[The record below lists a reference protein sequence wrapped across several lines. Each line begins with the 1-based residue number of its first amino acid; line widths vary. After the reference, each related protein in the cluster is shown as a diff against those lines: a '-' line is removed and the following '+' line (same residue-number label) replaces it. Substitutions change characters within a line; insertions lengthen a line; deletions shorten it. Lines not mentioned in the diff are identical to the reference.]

1 MLRRFVRNIRCRG
14 FNSDQSFEDR
24 DMKRIG
30 VLVSGGGS
38 NLQAIIDSIEDGRI
52 EAEIAVVISNKPG
65 VFALERA
72 ARHGI
77 PTVVIDHRDYST
89 VAEYTGAILNG
100 LGEYRVDLVCL
111 AGFLRIL
118 DRLLTDAYPNRVLN
132 IHPALLPAFG
142 GKGMYGHHVHEA
154 VIASGVKYSG
164 ATVHMVTPEADVG
177 PILLQGIVE
186 VSDSDTPDSLGE
198 KVLKIEHRIYPE
210 AIKLV
215 LEEGIDIEGMRVRRK
230 KSN

>member
-1 MLRRFVRNIRCRG
+1 
-14 FNSDQSFEDR
+14 
-24 DMKRIG
+24 MKRIG

-38 NLQAIIDSIEDGRI
+38 NLQAIIDSIGNGKI
-52 EAEIAVVISNKPG
+52 EAELAVVISNKPG

-72 ARHGI
+72 ARYGI
-77 PTVVIDHRDYST
+77 PAVVVNHR
-89 VAEYTGAILNG
+89 EYLTIKEFTRAIMNNL
-100 LGEYRVDLVCL
+100 EKYRVDLVCL

-118 DRLLTDAYPNRVLN
+118 DRILTDAYPNRVLN

-154 VIASGVKYSG
+154 VIASGAKYSG
-164 ATVHMVTPEADVG
+164 ATVHMVTPETDVG
-177 PILLQGIVE
+177 PIILQGIVE
-186 VSDSDTPDSLGE
+186 ISDNDTPLSLAE
-198 KVLKIEHRIYPE
+198 KVLSIEHRIYPE

-215 LEEGIDIEGMRVRRK
+215 LEERVIIEGMRVRQK

>member
-1 MLRRFVRNIRCRG
+1 
-14 FNSDQSFEDR
+14 
-24 DMKRIG
+24 MKRIG

-38 NLQAIIDSIEDGRI
+38 NLQAIIDSIEAGRI

-77 PTVVIDHRDYST
+77 PAVVIDHREYSS
-89 VAEYTGAILNG
+89 VLEYTKAIVTS
-100 LGEYRVDLVCL
+100 LGKYQVDLVCL

-118 DRLLTDAYPNRVLN
+118 DRTLTDAYPNRVLN

-154 VIASGVKYSG
+154 VIASGAKYSG
-164 ATVHMVTPEADVG
+164 ATVHIVTPETDVG
-177 PILLQGIVE
+177 PIVLQGIVE
-186 VSDSDTPDSLGE
+186 VSDSDTPESLAE

-215 LEEGIDIEGMRVRRK
+215 LEEKIVIEGMRVRLK
-230 KSN
+230 K

>member
-1 MLRRFVRNIRCRG
+1 
-14 FNSDQSFEDR
+14 
-24 DMKRIG
+24 MKRIG

-77 PTVVIDHRDYST
+77 PAIVIDHREYSS
-89 VAEYTGAILNG
+89 VLEYTKAIVNSL
-100 LGEYRVDLVCL
+100 EKYRVDLVCL

-118 DRLLTDAYPNRVLN
+118 DRTLTDAYPNRVLN

-142 GKGMYGHHVHEA
+142 GKGMYGHYVHEA

-164 ATVHMVTPEADVG
+164 ATVHMVTPETDVG
-177 PILLQGIVE
+177 PIIIQGIVE
-186 VSDSDTPDSLGE
+186 VSDNDTPESLAE

-215 LEEGIDIEGMRVRRK
+215 LEEGIFIEGMRVKRK
-230 KSN
+230 IHNPYEVN

>member
-1 MLRRFVRNIRCRG
+1 
-14 FNSDQSFEDR
+14 
-24 DMKRIG
+24 MKRIG

-38 NLQAIIDSIEDGRI
+38 NLQAIIDSIENGNL

-77 PTVVIDHRDYST
+77 SSEIIDHHDYPTVQ
-89 VAEYTGAILNG
+89 EFTGAILNSFKKNQ
-100 LGEYRVDLVCL
+100 VDLVCL

-154 VIASGVKYSG
+154 VIASGAKYSG
-164 ATVHMVTPEADVG
+164 ATVHLVTPETDMG
-177 PILLQGIVE
+177 PIVLQGIVE
-186 VSDSDTPDSLGE
+186 ISDTDTPESLAE
-198 KVLKIEHRIYPE
+198 KVLKIEHRIFPE
-210 AIKLV
+210 AVKL
-215 LEEGIDIEGMRVRRK
+215 LLDERITIDGMRTKLIVR
-230 KSN
+230 

>member
-1 MLRRFVRNIRCRG
+1 
-14 FNSDQSFEDR
+14 
-24 DMKRIG
+24 MKRIG

-38 NLQAIIDSIEDGRI
+38 NLQAIIDSIEAGRI

-77 PTVVIDHRDYST
+77 PALVIDHREYSS
-89 VAEYTGAILNG
+89 VLEYTKAIVNS
-100 LGEYRVDLVCL
+100 LGKYQVDLVCM

-118 DRLLTDAYPNRVLN
+118 DRTLTDAYPNRVLN

-154 VIASGVKYSG
+154 VIASGAKYSG
-164 ATVHMVTPEADVG
+164 ATVHIVTPETDVG
-177 PILLQGIVE
+177 PIVLQGIVE
-186 VSDSDTPDSLGE
+186 VSDNDTPESLAE

-210 AIKLV
+210 AIRLV
-215 LEEGIDIEGMRVRRK
+215 LDEKIVIEGMRVRLK
-230 KSN
+230 IK

>member
-1 MLRRFVRNIRCRG
+1 
-14 FNSDQSFEDR
+14 
-24 DMKRIG
+24 MKRIG

-52 EAEIAVVISNKPG
+52 EAEIAVVISNKPE

-72 ARHGI
+72 IRHGI
-77 PTVVIDHRDYST
+77 PAVVIDHREYST
-89 VAEYTGAILNG
+89 VFEYTKAIVNSL
-100 LGEYRVDLVCL
+100 EKYQVDLVCL

-118 DRLLTDAYPNRVLN
+118 DRTLTETYPNRVLN

-142 GKGMYGHHVHEA
+142 GKGMYGRYVHEA
-154 VIASGVKYSG
+154 VIASGAKYSG
-164 ATVHMVTPEADVG
+164 ATVHMVTPETDVG
-177 PILLQGIVE
+177 PILLQAIVE
-186 VSDSDTPDSLGE
+186 ISDTDTPKSLAE

-215 LEEGIDIEGMRVRRK
+215 LEEGISIEGMRVRRK
-230 KSN
+230 IH

>member
-1 MLRRFVRNIRCRG
+1 MLSLNHG
-14 FNSDQSFEDR
+14 GANLKS
-24 DMKRIG
+24 IG

-38 NLQAIIDSIEDGRI
+38 NLQAIIDAVEDGFIKAKIR
-52 EAEIAVVISNKPG
+52 VVISNKAG

-72 ARHGI
+72 LKHNI
-77 PTVVIDHRDYST
+77 PAVVIDHRDYNSSSEFSK
-89 VAEYTGAILNG
+89 ALLNCLQEYQI
-100 LGEYRVDLVCL
+100 DLVCL

-118 DRLLTDAYPNRVLN
+118 DPILIEAFPNRLLN

-164 ATVHMVTPEADVG
+164 ATVHFVTPETDIG
-177 PILLQGIVE
+177 PIITQGIVAIC
-186 VSDSDTPDSLGE
+186 DNDTPDSLAA
-198 KVLKIEHRIYPE
+198 KVLKIEHQIYPQ

-215 LEEGIDIEGMRVRRK
+215 SEENLEIDSLRVRLKFR
-230 KSN
+230 

>member
-1 MLRRFVRNIRCRG
+1 
-14 FNSDQSFEDR
+14 
-24 DMKRIG
+24 MKRIG

-38 NLQAIIDSIEDGRI
+38 NLQAIIDSIEAGRI
-52 EAEIAVVISNKPG
+52 ETEIAVVISNKPG
-65 VFALERA
+65 VYALERA

-77 PTVVIDHRDYST
+77 PAIVIDHREYSS
-89 VAEYTGAILNG
+89 VLEYTKAIVNS
-100 LGEYRVDLVCL
+100 LGKYQVDLVCL

-118 DRLLTDAYPNRVLN
+118 DRTLTDAYPNRVLN

-154 VIASGVKYSG
+154 VIASGAKYSG
-164 ATVHMVTPEADVG
+164 ATVHIVTPETDVG
-177 PILLQGIVE
+177 PIVLQGIVE
-186 VSDSDTPDSLGE
+186 VSDSDTPESLAE

-215 LEEGIDIEGMRVRRK
+215 LEEKIVIEGMRVRLK
-230 KSN
+230 K

>member
-1 MLRRFVRNIRCRG
+1 
-14 FNSDQSFEDR
+14 
-24 DMKRIG
+24 MKRIG

-38 NLQAIIDSIEDGRI
+38 NLQAIIDSIDNGKI

-72 ARHGI
+72 VRHGI
-77 PTVVIDHRDYST
+77 PAIVVDHREYST
-89 VAEYTGAILNG
+89 VKEFTSAIMSNL
-100 LGEYRVDLVCL
+100 EKYRVDLVCL

-118 DRLLTDAYPNRVLN
+118 DRILTDAYPNRVLN

-154 VIASGVKYSG
+154 VIASGAKYSG
-164 ATVHMVTPEADVG
+164 ATVHLVTPETDVG
-177 PILLQGIVE
+177 PIILQGIVE
-186 VSDSDTPDSLGE
+186 ISDNDTPLSLAE
-198 KVLKIEHRIYPE
+198 KVLSIEHRIYPE

-215 LEEGIDIEGMRVRRK
+215 LEERIVIEGMRVRQK
-230 KSN
+230 KVTRTR